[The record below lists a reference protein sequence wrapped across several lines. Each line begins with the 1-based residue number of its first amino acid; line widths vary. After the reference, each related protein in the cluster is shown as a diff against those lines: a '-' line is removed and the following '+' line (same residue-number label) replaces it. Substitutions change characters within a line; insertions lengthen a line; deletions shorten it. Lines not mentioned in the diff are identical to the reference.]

1 MLWEDWLIIVA
12 VLACLLLS
20 FFFAGSETALIASS
34 RARMLRLE
42 QQGSYQANLVNR
54 LMAMRERLIGALL
67 LGNNAVNIA
76 ASSLATSV
84 LLVWFGDVG
93 VIYATVVMTVLVV
106 VFAEVLPKTIAIN
119 APDRMSLL
127 VAQPMSWIVR
137 LLGPVL
143 MAIETLV
150 RWILRLFGV
159 RIGEDQPILS
169 AHEELRGAVD
179 LLHHEDRVEKLDRDM
194 FGGVLDLR
202 ELTVS
207 DVMLHRTKMITISA
221 DDPPEEIV
229 RAVLAAP
236 VTRLP
241 LWRGS
246 PENIV
251 GILHSKDLLRAIQ
264 AAKGDL
270 SKFDIQT
277 IALPAWFVPDV
288 RPLSEQL
295 KAFRRRKT
303 HFALVV
309 DEYGE
314 VMGLVTLEDIIEE
327 IIGKFTTTLPSAA
340 APLAWDENGTA
351 TAEGA
356 MPVREVNRALGLSLP
371 TDGPKTLNGLIVEH
385 LQEIPEAD
393 VSIKIN
399 NVPMEIVHAQGR
411 TIKTVRIF
419 RPLADVEN
427 TETSEV

>member
-42 QQGSYQANLVNR
+42 QQGSYQASLVNR

-270 SKFDIQT
+270 SKIDIQT

-288 RPLSEQL
+288 RALSEQL

-327 IIGKFTTTLPSAA
+327 IIGDIS
-340 APLAWDENGTA
+340 DEHDIAVTG
-351 TAEGA
+351 
-356 MPVREVNRALGLSLP
+356 VRPHSDGSVNVDGSVPIRDLNRAMEWDLPDQEATTVAGLVIHESRS
-371 TDGPKTLNGLIVEH
+371 
-385 LQEIPEAD
+385 IPEPGQSFIFHGFRFEVLRRARNR
-393 VSIKIN
+393 ITALRITPLQKL
-399 NVPMEIVHAQGR
+399 PA
-411 TIKTVRIF
+411 KTG
-419 RPLADVEN
+419 
-427 TETSEV
+427 